1 MCSVTDSMNPY
12 VPECTG
18 AVPANTKYL
27 YVYVHGSVT
36 PNINYAISVT
46 FEKTSVPYMVS
57 NILPCLILLHLD
69 PALQASDCLTR
80 QLRRI
85 GGSALLTRGGN
96 SNPCNIRLLE

>member
-1 MCSVTDSMNPY
+1 MNPY

-46 FEKTSVPYMVS
+46 FERTSVPYMVS
-57 NILPCLILLHLD
+57 NILPCRIKFYLDQALVLGLVQLLD
-69 PALQASDCLTR
+69 QAAGQSRHAICMNVKAGLPT
-80 QLRRI
+80 
-85 GGSALLTRGGN
+85 
-96 SNPCNIRLLE
+96 